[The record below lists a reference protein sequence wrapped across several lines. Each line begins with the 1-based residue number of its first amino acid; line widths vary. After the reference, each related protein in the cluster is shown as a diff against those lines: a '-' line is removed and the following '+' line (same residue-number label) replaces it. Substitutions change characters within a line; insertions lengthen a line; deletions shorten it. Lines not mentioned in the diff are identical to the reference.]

1 MKKKHLII
9 IAIISVLMLSGLTSC
24 NNSLAKGSNLPAE
37 YAIASGDVRLMLSC
51 LSGLDSQLQSGGL
64 SDLERGEI
72 ALDMVD
78 ILAVLSKAFVTI
90 LPYLLEGEPP
100 GSLTLIDDF
109 YDETG
114 ESYLTRIA
122 EDRLM
127 EYGINADPSPMQLFW
142 GILGLAV
149 HTNVVGDYNSLSADL
164 KSSYDAMVL
173 DAQQKAAEGSNPDF
187 ILLLNQ
193 LRTVFG
199 ESIKIHDSTV

>member
-1 MKKKHLII
+1 MEKKHLII
-9 IAIISVLMLSGLTSC
+9 IAIISVLTLSGLTSC
-24 NNSLAKGSNLPAE
+24 NISLVKGSNLPAE

-51 LSGLDSQLQSGGL
+51 LSGLDSQIQSGGL

-149 HTNVVGDYNSLSADL
+149 YENAVSGDYNSLSADL

-199 ESIKIHDSTV
+199 EPI